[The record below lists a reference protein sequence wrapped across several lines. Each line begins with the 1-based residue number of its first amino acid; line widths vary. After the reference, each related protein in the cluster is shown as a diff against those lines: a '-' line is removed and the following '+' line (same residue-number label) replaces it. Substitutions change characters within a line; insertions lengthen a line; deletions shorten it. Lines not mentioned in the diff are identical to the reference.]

1 MPRVVSQS
9 TFHGQGRFSDKA
21 HGGDPEDAHVFRHF
35 FNRSGPLLNGTFV
48 EMGAVDGV
56 RFSNTLFFERELGWH
71 GLLVEPSPRMFAAL
85 RRNRGTPRNVLV
97 NAAVCDEPGEVE
109 WWESGNPT
117 VSSLR
122 SSLSEE
128 AVQSGTPLY
137 GQGATS
143 RSKITCRPFSALLA
157 EAQLAAI
164 DFFSLD
170 VQGAEAQVLRTMDW
184 SVPIG
189 VLVIE
194 LDGANTTKDY
204 ECRGML
210 RARGM
215 RFVRRMGYRRL
226 NELWVG
232 AHLDRRSSGAE
243 RGHG

>member
-1 MPRVVSQS
+1 
-9 TFHGQGRFSDKA
+9 
-21 HGGDPEDAHVFRHF
+21 
-35 FNRSGPLLNGTFV
+35 
-48 EMGAVDGV
+48 
-56 RFSNTLFFERELGWH
+56 
-71 GLLVEPSPRMFAAL
+71 MFAAL

-109 WWESGNPT
+109 WWESGNPN

-128 AVQSGTPLY
+128 TVQSGTPLY

-194 LDGANTTKDY
+194 LDGANTTKDD

-210 RARGM
+210 RAREM